1 MSRILWFSYI
11 IQSILAHF
19 RPIFYFELSW
29 KRARAELKILQL
41 EPARLGL
48 ITSLYI
54 YFICP
59 TWSKNL
65 WWYLGHT
72 GQLSAITL
80 FMLTLG
86 SMARVFTSIQE
97 TGDMIV
103 ISTYLVSSTINLML
117 SAQVMYYW
125 NANVHVKQE

>member
-1 MSRILWFSYI
+1 MNGH
-11 IQSILAHF
+11 Q
-19 RPIFYFELSW
+19 
-29 KRARAELKILQL
+29 
-41 EPARLGL
+41 
-48 ITSLYI
+48 
-54 YFICP
+54 
-59 TWSKNL
+59 
-65 WWYLGHT
+65 GHT

>member
-1 MSRILWFSYI
+1 
-11 IQSILAHF
+11 
-19 RPIFYFELSW
+19 
-29 KRARAELKILQL
+29 
-41 EPARLGL
+41 
-48 ITSLYI
+48 
-54 YFICP
+54 
-59 TWSKNL
+59 
-65 WWYLGHT
+65 
-72 GQLSAITL
+72 
-80 FMLTLG
+80 MLTLG

>member
-1 MSRILWFSYI
+1 MTVIFSVIYGATVFAITTPGLVPEQVLWLGQAANI
-11 IQSILAHF
+11 PMVVLGKMIQVIANF
-19 RPIFYFELSW
+19 R
-29 KRARAELKILQL
+29 Q
-41 EPARLGL
+41 
-48 ITSLYI
+48 
-54 YFICP
+54 
-59 TWSKNL
+59 
-65 WWYLGHT
+65 GHT